1 MFHLFHVALH
11 VPGLQSADMAEELIE
26 KENPTSPKAGGKRR
40 AACINDTAG
49 DNWEAHLGCCLALR
63 WFEARHE
70 DVRVFDLYMGRDAT
84 RNPVVNSLNATG
96 FVETQQIGNLC
107 STAKRLNQLGVLGNL
122 FTHGRYYT
130 PCVAEVSNVLCSR
143 RVFSRNRISA

>member
-1 MFHLFHVALH
+1 MSKTQ
-11 VPGLQSADMAEELIE
+11 G
-26 KENPTSPKAGGKRR
+26 KENPTSPKAGGKGR

-49 DNWEAHLGCCLALR
+49 DTGVAHLGCCLALG

-107 STAKRLNQLGVLGNL
+107 STAKRLNQLGVLVNL
-122 FTHGRYYT
+122 FTHGQYYT
-130 PCVAEVSNVLCSR
+130 PCVADVSNGLCSR
-143 RVFSRNRISA
+143 VVFSHNKINHD